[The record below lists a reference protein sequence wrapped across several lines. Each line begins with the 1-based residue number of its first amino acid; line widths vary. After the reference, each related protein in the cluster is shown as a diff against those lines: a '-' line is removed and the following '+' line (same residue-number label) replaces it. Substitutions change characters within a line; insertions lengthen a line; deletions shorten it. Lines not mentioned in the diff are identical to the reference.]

1 MTFAHLPTPALVS
14 NFKTSKRRT
23 SGGVSRA
30 FPPAARLLAEAASEI
45 TETDPLAVT
54 EGEVERGLEAGRVIK
69 SAFSRFGRGF
79 VPAICL

>member
-30 FPPAARLLAEAASEI
+30 FTPAARLLAASEI

-54 EGEVERGLEAGRVIK
+54 EGEVD
-69 SAFSRFGRGF
+69 
-79 VPAICL
+79 AIMNAA

>member
-30 FPPAARLLAEAASEI
+30 FTPAARLLAEAASEI

-54 EGEVERGLEAGRVIK
+54 QGEVD
-69 SAFSRFGRGF
+69 
-79 VPAICL
+79 AIMNAA